1 MPSHPRIR
9 LAAAAL
15 FAEELKPAQH
25 LCPAPAT
32 FPSASPASLSSAL
45 ALGSVDAMEWAPR
58 AWGALFIAWGWA

>member
-1 MPSHPRIR
+1 MPPHPRIR

-15 FAEELKPAQH
+15 FAEELKPVQH

-32 FPSASPASLSSAL
+32 FPSASAAPLSSAVTL
-45 ALGSVDAMEWAPR
+45 ASVDALEWAPR